1 MPHPSLGPPYANN
14 HYSHHRI
21 YSEFQHS
28 LSEIRKQGSRSLSLS
43 RVPSEDYYYPYDSL
57 RRYFED
63 APRLKNILKALLPP
77 AYFPFDE
84 RLLRRDYIKVFSIL
98 LGLKRGDAIVDF
110 VGNDNFSDQHLPFN
124 DPVAFAELTRDKGLF
139 NEFSEYQWRFCTPKL
154 EGFDKRWEP
163 RRILPFEVLQELG
176 RGVNRTYLVKVDR
189 AYNELRNESESE
201 LKVSKHLPLLNQIM
215 H

>member
-1 MPHPSLGPPYANN
+1 MTPPSSDSPFSNN
-14 HYSHHRI
+14 HYSHHKI
-21 YSEFQHS
+21 YSEFQRS
-28 LSEIRKQGSRSLSLS
+28 LDEIRKQGSRSLSLS
-43 RVPSEDYYYPYDSL
+43 REPSEDYYYPYDSL
-57 RRYFED
+57 REYFED
-63 APRLKNILKALLPP
+63 APRLRNILRALLSS
-77 AYFPFDE
+77 AFFLSFDE

-124 DPVAFAELTRDKGLF
+124 DPVAFAKLTGDNALY
-139 NEFSEYQWRFCTPKL
+139 NDFSEYQWRFCTPKL

-163 RRILPFEVLQELG
+163 RRILPFEVLRELG

-201 LKVSKHLPLLNQIM
+201 PEVSPYLPLLN
-215 H
+215 